1 MVRPDTGESA
11 AQRSTQG
18 TVAVGDGGADITE
31 SDAHRAGSGSDDVP
45 SVIAEPVAT
54 EHGTADPVTTER
66 PTTAPGPPVLA
77 IVPWHPDGADQG
89 PTADGPV
96 ANRWRKIIVRTL
108 SKCWED
114 SLFGMSSQAAFWS
127 AMSTAPFLLALLGL
141 SGFFARWL
149 FGPDGTAAI
158 RTQAMEFLN
167 TVFNEEVANS
177 LLGST
182 IDTILDTETSQ
193 IISVGLIISLWAGS
207 SAISAFIEAI
217 TIAYGQH
224 EVRHPVLERLFALGL
239 YVMALSAQI
248 VIVPLLAIGPEQ
260 IPQLF
265 PEAVRPAVD
274 LVMGYIYYPG
284 LALGLILIVTILYK
298 VAPKRK
304 HAFYRGLPG
313 AALAA
318 AVFLVAG
325 TGLRLYVSYVY
336 SHGLTYGAL
345 ATPITFLLFYYF
357 ISMAIIIGAQFN
369 NALLEYYPPVAKPN
383 RKQSSSQAPLG

>member
-1 MVRPDTGESA
+1 MSRGLEDWSRWSNPTPVNPGPH
-11 AQRSTQG
+11 
-18 TVAVGDGGADITE
+18 
-31 SDAHRAGSGSDDVP
+31 AHRRTPRPARCSANRTDAAGDDIGSGGTD
-45 SVIAEPVAT
+45 AT
-54 EHGTADPVTTER
+54 AVSP
-66 PTTAPGPPVLA
+66 APGAPVLVT
-77 IVPWHPDGADQG
+77 IPWHPDGSG
-89 PTADGPV
+89 PVPTAAGPV
-96 ANRWRKIIVRTL
+96 TRRWRKIAIRTL
-108 SKCWED
+108 SKSWED

-149 FGPDGTAAI
+149 FGPDGTTAI

-167 TVFNEEVANS
+167 TVFNEEVAND

-182 IDTILDTETSQ
+182 IDTILDTDTSQ
-193 IISVGLIISLWAGS
+193 VVSVGLIISLWAGS

-217 TIAYGQH
+217 TIAYCQH

-239 YVMALSAQI
+239 YVMALSAEI
-248 VIVPLLAIGPEQ
+248 VIVPLLAIGPDQ
-260 IPQLF
+260 IPLMF
-265 PEAVRPAVD
+265 PESVRPAVN
-274 LVMGYIYYPG
+274 LVMGYVYYPG
-284 LALGLILIVTILYK
+284 LALGLILLVTILYK

-383 RKQSSSQAPLG
+383 KHHSPSPAPVS